1 MPMLHARRKP
11 DHIAWPHLDR
21 STFALDPAEARRD
34 DQRLTERW
42 VCQAVRASF
51 MGVAAL
57 LCY

>member
-21 STFALDPAEARRD
+21 STFALDPAEAGRD
-34 DQRLTERW
+34 DQRLTER
-42 VCQAVRASF
+42 VGVPGGRASF
-51 MGVAAL
+51 MGVAAQ